1 MGFFRDLC
9 DIINAFTDSHNLP
22 REKEWNRRNAE
33 PSKNKEVKSA
43 DKRK

>member
-9 DIINAFTDSHNLP
+9 DIINEFTDKNNLL
-22 REKEWNRRNAE
+22 REDEWSRRNVE